1 MSRPSLGAM
10 RHRPSFGGSGEG
22 GSSALERGK
31 RERGKAERGSGTS
44 LFKAGAKAHSG
55 DDGAGAFRL
64 GAVDLEG
71 RSTSFSSS
79 AGSLNGQL
87 FTRLLTTFR
96 PGHRGS
102 AKSLPVAPRSRN
114 SSNANATADAIA
126 TAAASFYGGGGDS
139 WRQLSPAARAEGTP
153 ASVTTHFLLY
163 LNRET
168 FVGAKGEQLI
178 RELRAARRQRDMV
191 RVAVL
196 ERPLRARQ
204 TASEGLGLASALVR
218 RGPSAQMPS
227 RGRGIG
233 ASDHHPHRFR
243 RV

>member
-31 RERGKAERGSGTS
+31 LERGKAERGSGTS

-114 SSNANATADAIA
+114 SSNANATVDAIA
-126 TAAASFYGGGGDS
+126 TAAASFYGGGDDS
-139 WRQLSPAARAEGTP
+139 RRSRAEGTP